1 MSESGYL
8 PTMKSYLPWQAA
20 EVARLCC
27 HYGCPEQIE
36 AWLSEGYS
44 PHEVESSLRSRN
56 VPIEEVMRG
65 MLAAPPGATAS
76 AKPVPIGDTGWA
88 EARAANAARWAAQSN
103 GSR

>member
-1 MSESGYL
+1 MSAPGYL

-44 PHEVESSLRSRN
+44 PHEVESSLRTRN
-56 VPIEEVMRG
+56 VPIEEIMTG
-65 MLAAPPGATAS
+65 MLSPKAGQGAAAA
-76 AKPVPIGDTGWA
+76 AVRPVPADDWA
-88 EARAANAARWAAQSN
+88 AARQANAERLAR
-103 GSR
+103 